1 MDNSMHTPHRNGRR
15 VALAAAGISLA
26 VALTSCAATSPASST
41 TNDSNKSVHL
51 SISLVSA
58 SLAFAAETQA
68 GAEQA
73 AKDLNVK
80 LDVIGPPLIDPP
92 TAIAQVE
99 NSLDTGVD
107 GIGIGDEPAALWT
120 RTLHDAMDKNNGN
133 VVTFVAVPAAGS
145 PVKTYVGI
153 ESKAYGTRL
162 ATETVKASGI
172 STSTTGDVIVG
183 QCFAGSDPLTNTST
197 AAIKTLKKLLPSAK
211 VLPVFDSKLAPADNF
226 AAWTQKI
233 AANPNTVLTIGVCDQ
248 DGDSMAKAKAAS
260 KGSFAIG
267 TVQTSP
273 AVNAGIASGAVS
285 VALPQNYYVQ
295 GYTVVR
301 LLAEAVR
308 SGATPPAGWIDPG
321 VTVVTKANVADLVKR
336 DSGPAGQAAFY
347 SALVKSTWAD
357 LSAVTKPLSDAQ
369 G

>member
-1 MDNSMHTPHRNGRR
+1 MRR
-15 VALAAAGISLA
+15 AAVAAAGLSLA
-26 VALTSCAATSPASST
+26 VALTSCATGTGSSSATPDA
-41 TNDSNKSVHL
+41 NKPVHL

-80 LDVIGPPLIDPP
+80 LDVTGPPLIDPP
-92 TAIAQVE
+92 VAISQVE
-99 NSLDTGVD
+99 NSLNTGVD

-120 RTLHDAMDKNNGN
+120 RTLQDAMDKTNGN

-145 PVKTYVGI
+145 PAKTYVGI
-153 ESKAYGTRL
+153 ESKLYGVQL
-162 ATETVKASGI
+162 ATETVKESGI

-183 QCFAGSDPLTNTST
+183 QCFAGSDPLTNTSN
-197 AAIKTLKKLLPSAK
+197 AAIATLKKLLPSAN

-226 AAWTQKI
+226 AAWSQEI
-233 AANPNTVLTIGVCDQ
+233 AANPNTVLTIGTCDQ
-248 DGDSMAKAKAAS
+248 DGDSMAKAKAAAG
-260 KGSFAIG
+260 GSFAIG

-273 AVNAGIASGAVS
+273 AVLAGIASGAVA

-308 SGATPPAGWIDPG
+308 NGTNPPAGWIDPG

-336 DSGPAGQAAFY
+336 DSGAAGQAAFY
-347 SALVKSTWAD
+347 APLVTSTWAD
-357 LSAVTKPLSDAQ
+357 LSAITKPMAKAQ